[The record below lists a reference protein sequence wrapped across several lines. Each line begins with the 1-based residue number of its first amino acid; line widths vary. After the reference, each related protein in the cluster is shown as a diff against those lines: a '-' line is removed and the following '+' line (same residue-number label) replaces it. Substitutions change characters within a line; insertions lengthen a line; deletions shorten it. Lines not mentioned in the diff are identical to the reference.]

1 MAFRTPMY
9 FKYFAQTY
17 RVDSTPDGGLMG
29 TILNL
34 RTGLFEEDN
43 SHIREV
49 IWSTTESDIRG
60 PFSEE
65 RFVRETEAA
74 RNDRL
79 SGEGPI
85 FALYETVNGLYAQ
98 ARKEGR
104 RLEPQE
110 SALIRS
116 IYQRTFKMWE
126 EESARRAAGEPPSF
140 EVTSTFYTPEELGLD
155 TDPPRSEQ

>member
-1 MAFRTPMY
+1 MAFQTPMY
-9 FKYFAQTY
+9 FKYFAQPY

-49 IWSTTESDIRG
+49 IWATDSSDISTL
-60 PFSEE
+60 SEK
-65 RFVRETEAA
+65 RFVQASEAA

-85 FALYETVNGLYAQ
+85 FALYETVNGIYAL
-98 ARKEGR
+98 ARKEDR

-110 SALIRS
+110 VALIRS
-116 IYQRTFKMWE
+116 IYERTYKLWE
-126 EESARRAAGEPPSF
+126 EEAARRAAGEPPSF
-140 EVTSTFYTPEELGLD
+140 EVTSTFYTAEELGLD
-155 TDPPRSEQ
+155 TDPPSSGQ